1 MTAAIT
7 QAGQRLRRPKKAP
20 KKAKSSVLYDAPGPR
35 ARLRNNVFTLVS
47 LLVVLGI
54 AYAIIAKLD
63 DKGQFAGKL
72 WKPFV
77 QADTWTK
84 FIIPGLEG
92 TMKAAAAA
100 AVLALAFGVLLG
112 IGRLSDHRWVRVSS
126 GTVVEFFRAIPLLL
140 LIFFIFSG
148 PATIANAFEREIPT
162 ITAFTALVIALM
174 LYNGSVLAEIFRAGI
189 RAVPKGQS
197 EAAYAI
203 GLRKSGV
210 MRLILVPQAT
220 TAMMPAI
227 VSQLVVL
234 LKDSALGWIIAY
246 EDLLNS
252 GYRLIPAQYGNLI
265 PAAII
270 ITMIYVA
277 INLCLSYLA
286 HWLERRSRRA
296 RRSSAMTLGTG
307 IGAPPAPGMAVTGR
321 ATDEMGGTAR

>member
-1 MTAAIT
+1 MTAVTEARP
-7 QAGQRLRRPKKAP
+7 RLPWPR
-20 KKAKSSVLYDAPGPR
+20 KAKKSGASVLYDAPGPR
-35 ARLRNNVFTLVS
+35 ARLRNNVLTLLS
-47 LLVVLGI
+47 LVVVLAI

-72 WKPFV
+72 WKPFA

-84 FIIPGLEG
+84 FIIPGLGG
-92 TMKAAAAA
+92 TLKAAAAA
-100 AVLALAFGVLLG
+100 AVLAVAFGVLFG
-112 IGRLSDHRWVRVSS
+112 VGRLSDRRWIRVPS
-126 GTVVEFFRAIPLLL
+126 GAVVEFFRAIPLLL

-148 PATIANAFEREIPT
+148 PATIANAFDRESPT

-189 RAVPKGQS
+189 NAVPKGQS

-203 GLRKSGV
+203 GLRKGGV

-234 LKDSALGWIIAY
+234 LKDSALGWIISY

-252 GYRLIPAQYGNLI
+252 GYRIIPAQYGNLI
-265 PAAII
+265 PAAIV
-270 ITMIYVA
+270 ITIIYVA
-277 INLCLSYLA
+277 INLSLSYLA

-296 RRSSAMTLGTG
+296 RRSSAAPLDTG
-307 IGAPPAPGMAVTGR
+307 VGAPPAPGMAVTGR
-321 ATDEMGGTAR
+321 QTGEIGGAPL